1 MRKIASLSLTLGTLL
16 FCVSAFSSEICPD
29 LSRNAS
35 RLAQDY
41 RNAVNKVRQ
50 ACDSSFTQCNQSREI
65 ANELLGQLV
74 AANQSMLEAC
84 EFIVPPVDDSFPVTA
99 ATVLSAMDTFPTSAL
114 IPCMEVDSGTGF
126 GSIRVGCPNGWVL
139 NVPRSPVTISPLTPT
154 SFSYSLV
161 LANGGSASVLI
172 DPPSPFVSCTLTVS
186 TPTGVPVAGIASFSS
201 AITGGPVNRL
211 TLSVSSIAL
220 NAQFSGCGVISDL
233 ANAVEG
239 LVLSQVQNFIVQSVT
254 GQFCGAEGPPLF
266 GPCPVQP

>member
-1 MRKIASLSLTLGTLL
+1 MRKIASLLLTLGTLL
-16 FCVSAFSSEICPD
+16 FCVSAFSNEICPD

-50 ACDSSFTQCNQSREI
+50 ACDSSFTQCNQSRQI

-84 EFIVPPVDDSFPVTA
+84 EFILPPVDDSFPVSA
-99 ATVLSAMDTFPTSAL
+99 ATVLSAIDTFPTSAL
-114 IPCMEVDSGTGF
+114 IPCMGVESGF
-126 GSIRVGCPNGWVL
+126 GLIRVGCPNGWVL

-161 LANGGSASVLI
+161 LADGGSASVSI
-172 DPPSPFVSCTLTVS
+172 DPPFPFPSCALTAS
-186 TPTGVPVAGIASFSS
+186 TPTGIPVAGIASFSS
-201 AITGGPVNRL
+201 AIADGPVNRL

-220 NAQFSGCGVISDL
+220 SAQFSGCGAISDFADL
-233 ANAVEG
+233 FEG
-239 LVLSQVQNFIVQSVT
+239 LVLSQIENFIVQSVT

>member
-1 MRKIASLSLTLGTLL
+1 MRKIASLLLTLGTLL
-16 FCVSAFSSEICPD
+16 FCVSAFSSEICPE

-41 RNAVNKVRQ
+41 RNAVNKVRI

-114 IPCMEVDSGTGF
+114 IPCMQFDTGTSF
-126 GSIRVGCPNGWVL
+126 GVVRVGCPNGWVL
-139 NVPRSPVTISPLTPT
+139 NVPRSPVTISPLTET

-161 LANGGSASVLI
+161 LAEGGSASALI
-172 DPPSPFVSCTLTVS
+172 DPPLLASCTLTVS
-186 TPTGVPVAGIASFSS
+186 TPTGVPITGIASFSS
-201 AITGGPVNRL
+201 ATTGGPVNRL

-220 NAQFSGCGVISDL
+220 NAQFSGCGAISDL
-233 ANAVEG
+233 ANLVEG
-239 LVLSQVQNFIVQSVT
+239 FVLSQVQNFIVQSVT